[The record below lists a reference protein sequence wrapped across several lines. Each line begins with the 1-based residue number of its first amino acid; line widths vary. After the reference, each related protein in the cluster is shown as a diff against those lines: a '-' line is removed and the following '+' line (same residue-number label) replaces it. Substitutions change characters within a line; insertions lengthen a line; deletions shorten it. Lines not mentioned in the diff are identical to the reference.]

1 MCKKTEKKIFWKI
14 YHFLRFA
21 NQKNSQNWAK
31 IGILANY

>member
-1 MCKKTEKKIFWKI
+1 
-14 YHFLRFA
+14 LRFA